1 MAESQ
6 AIVHCQTMIS
16 VMLRNYIWYS
26 NNHTIYWLWQNNNN
40 KNIGLE
46 QLNIQKYNS
55 EFDILKSEVVLSL
68 LGQSYVT

>member
-26 NNHTIYWLWQNNNN
+26 NNHTIYWLWQNNN